1 MSKAMLESQQAAD
14 DGRQSEAAYH
24 HRRVELFTDQLVEA
38 NPILTE
44 ISDCMTGEG
53 KALDAGDADA
63 AAGWARRKEA
73 ANVALGDCSK
83 KYNALMATMREEG
96 W

>member
-1 MSKAMLESQQAAD
+1 M
-14 DGRQSEAAYH
+14 
-24 HRRVELFTDQLVEA
+24 FTDQLVEA

-53 KALDAGDADA
+53 RALNAGDADA
-63 AAGWARRKEA
+63 AEKWARRKEA
-73 ANVALGDCSK
+73 ANLALAKCSQ
-83 KYNALMATMREEG
+83 KYNALMAELREAG

>member
-1 MSKAMLESQQAAD
+1 MLDSQAAAD
-14 DGRQSEAAYH
+14 NGDEAEAAFH
-24 HRRVELFTDQLVEA
+24 KRRVQLFTDQLVEA

-53 KALDAGDADA
+53 RAIDADDVA
-63 AAGWARRKEA
+63 MADEWGRRKEA
-73 ANVALGDCSK
+73 ANQALAACSQ
-83 KYNALMATMREEG
+83 KYNARMAELREAG

>member
-1 MSKAMLESQQAAD
+1 M
-14 DGRQSEAAYH
+14 
-24 HRRVELFTDQLVEA
+24 EA

-53 KALDAGDADA
+53 KAIDAADA
-63 AAGWARRKEA
+63 SAAKEWARRKEA
-73 ANVALGDCSK
+73 ANQALHDCSH
-83 KYNALMATMREEG
+83 KYNELMRSMREAG

>member
-1 MSKAMLESQQAAD
+1 MLDSQTAAD
-14 DGRQSEAAYH
+14 EGREAEAAFH
-24 HRRVELFTDQLVEA
+24 ERRVRLFTEQLVEA

-53 KALDAGDADA
+53 KALDAGDDA
-63 AAGWARRKEA
+63 LAVEWARRKEA
-73 ANVALGDCSK
+73 ANQALADCST
-83 KYNALMATMREEG
+83 KYNALMGEMREAG

>member
-1 MSKAMLESQQAAD
+1 MLDAQKASAA
-14 DGRQSEAAYH
+14 GGEAEAAFH
-24 HRRVELFTDQLVEA
+24 TRRVKLFTDQLVEA

-53 KALDAGDADA
+53 RAIDAGDAHA
-63 AAGWARRKEA
+63 AREWARRKEA
-73 ANVALGDCSK
+73 ANAALAGCSR
-83 KYNALMATMREEG
+83 KYNERMGELREVG